1 MSVLPIII
9 TVFKQS
15 EMDLQKFLT
24 EAAVLVIGGVITV
37 SAGYYL
43 VKDDIKTYFKLKF
56 SDQRKD
62 NANPLLSL
70 KLQAYERLIVFIE
83 RINPSNLFIRLHQ
96 PGISLTALQATI
108 LNEIRSE
115 YQHNITQQLYI
126 SSATWDVVK
135 KLKDDT
141 IAMVNNGVKSLPE
154 DATGIDLSKKVLHHM
169 TGIENNPYDL
179 TLDLIK
185 KDIHQLF

>member
-1 MSVLPIII
+1 MPSSII

-15 EMDLQKFLT
+15 KMDLQKFLS
-24 EAAVLVIGGVITV
+24 EAGILATGGIITV
-37 SAGYYL
+37 AAAYYL

-56 SDQRKD
+56 SEQQKEKES
-62 NANPLLSL
+62 PLLSL
-70 KLQAYERLIVFIE
+70 RLQAHERLIVFIE

-96 PGISLTALQATI
+96 PGISLNELQAMVLT
-108 LNEIRSE
+108 EIRAE

-126 SSATWDVVK
+126 NTATWDVVK

-141 IAMVNNGVKSLPE
+141 IAMVNNGVKNLPA
-154 DATGIDLSKKVLHHM
+154 DATGVDLSRKVLQHM
-169 TGIENNPYDL
+169 SGIENNPYEL

-185 KDIHQLF
+185 KEIHQLF